1 MSNLD
6 LILKNG
12 IVFLP
17 QGRTSIDVG
26 IKDGKIVEIGNCVD
40 ANKTIDCTNLFIFP
54 GLIDTQ
60 CHFREPGGE
69 HKETIQTGTMAAALG
84 GIVGIFEMPNTNPLT
99 TTPEALDHKINRGID
114 TAYTDFAYYFGG
126 TYQNSH
132 NLSKWENLDAVCGIK
147 IFMGASTGNLLSATD
162 EEVEA
167 VVSNGQRVIAVHAE
181 DEFLMNE
188 NKKTILKDSNDVGM
202 HCKWRD
208 VNSSLNATK
217 RVVGLAK
224 KHNRHVHVLHITTSD
239 EMDFLRKNKDTAT
252 VEVLPN
258 HLTLSAPDCYEQL
271 GTLAQQ
277 NPPIREKHHQD
288 ALWKAIEDGT
298 VDIVASDHAP
308 HTLDEKSGTYP
319 NTPSGTPGVQTLLPI
334 MLDHASNGKLSYER
348 LVDLMAYG
356 PIRVHKIK
364 NKCSITKNYDADFT
378 IVDPKKTHVI
388 TNEEQASKSAWT
400 PYDGKK
406 ITGMPVMTIIRGNI
420 VMREGELLEKII
432 AQPIEFKLN

>member
-1 MSNLD
+1 MSQFD

-12 IVFLP
+12 TVFLP
-17 QGRTSIDVG
+17 TGRTVTNVG
-26 IKDGKIVEIGNCVD
+26 IKNGKIQQIGNCEI
-40 ANKTIDCTNLFIFP
+40 AAEIIDCSNLFIFP

-69 HKETIQTGTMAAALG
+69 HKETIETGTKSAALG
-84 GIVGIFEMPNTNPLT
+84 GMVGIFEMPNTNPLT
-99 TTPEALDHKINRGID
+99 TNPEALEHKIKRGLD

-126 TYQNSH
+126 TFENSK
-132 NLSKWENLDAVCGIK
+132 NLPEWENLNGVCGIK

-167 VVSNGQRVIAVHAE
+167 VVANGRRVIAVHAE

-188 NKKTILKDSNDVGM
+188 NKTSILGDSNDVAM

-224 KHNRHVHVLHITTSD
+224 KHNRHVHVLHITTAD
-239 EMDFLRKNKDTAT
+239 EMHFLRQNKDTAT

-258 HLTLSAPDCYEQL
+258 HLTMHAPDCYAKL

-288 ALWKAIEDGT
+288 ELWRAINDGT

-308 HTLDEKSGTYP
+308 HTLEEKSGIYP
-319 NTPSGTPGVQTLLPI
+319 DTPSGTPGVQTLLPI
-334 MLDHASNGKLSYER
+334 MLNHAAEGKLSYER

-356 PIRVHKIK
+356 PIKVHKIK
-364 NKCSITKNYDADFT
+364 NKCSIIKDYDADFT
-378 IVDPKKTHVI
+378 IVDPNLTHTI
-388 TNEEQASKSAWT
+388 TNAEQASKSAWT
-400 PYDGKK
+400 PYDGKTVK
-406 ITGMPVMTIIRGNI
+406 GLPVMTIIRGNI
-420 VMREGELLEKII
+420 VMRDGELLDRIQVK
-432 AQPIEFKLN
+432 PIEFDLN